1 MNHMY
6 CHGLGSGLW
15 STRLVP
21 AGVCWP
27 HEDVLDRTWE
37 LPLKFRDG
45 KGELLCFWFL
55 FLWCASPLRML
66 PGGILA
72 ADVLHL
78 GCTLHLSPHWSPT
91 PSIYG
96 SHLALHC
103 CLPSCISHWVMW
115 KRQTPPM
122 PFLPKT
128 CHISFFSIVTHL
140 LEGSRLLP

>member
-27 HEDVLDRTWE
+27 HEDVLDCTWE

-55 FLWCASPLRML
+55 FLWCAFPLRTL

-72 ADVLHL
+72 AEVLHL
-78 GCTLHLSPHWSPT
+78 GCTLHLSPHWSST
-91 PSIYG
+91 PSGYS

-103 CLPSCISHWVMW
+103 CLPSCISHWVHVEASDSSHAISA
-115 KRQTPPM
+115 KNM
-122 PFLPKT
+122 PYFLFLYCYTFVKG
-128 CHISFFSIVTHL
+128 I
-140 LEGSRLLP
+140 

>member
-27 HEDVLDRTWE
+27 HEDVLDCTWE

-55 FLWCASPLRML
+55 FLWCAFPPSHAAWGHSCCRRPASRLHPASEPTLVAHPEWLWQSPRIAL
-66 PGGILA
+66 
-72 ADVLHL
+72 
-78 GCTLHLSPHWSPT
+78 LSPILYFSLGAC
-91 PSIYG
+91 G
-96 SHLALHC
+96 S
-103 CLPSCISHWVMW
+103 V
-115 KRQTPPM
+115 
-122 PFLPKT
+122 
-128 CHISFFSIVTHL
+128 
-140 LEGSRLLP
+140 RLLPCHFCQKHAIFPFSLLLHIC